1 MPEPEIRCPL
11 LFHFL
16 DAIGHTDLGGSKPD
30 SLHDDLF
37 DRWINVIHAAQ
48 VADFRPEATRLR
60 ISYCCGRAGKLFLAP
75 YTGLGEGL
83 DPMKFRA
90 THVQLRAVNSAL
102 AMVKKTLHIDRAEV
116 VMGDEEAQRS
126 ASQLFFST
134 ISKQTTLLGDL
145 EAILVLAEEYLNGQ
159 QAAAGEVGRQFL
171 TFLADGVVPWIDE
184 AVVLARI
191 HA

>member
-1 MPEPEIRCPL
+1 
-11 LFHFL
+11 
-16 DAIGHTDLGGSKPD
+16 
-30 SLHDDLF
+30 
-37 DRWINVIHAAQ
+37 
-48 VADFRPEATRLR
+48 
-60 ISYCCGRAGKLFLAP
+60 
-75 YTGLGEGL
+75 
-83 DPMKFRA
+83 MKFRA